1 VPIVRTL
8 QQAWPATQ
16 LTWIIGRSEAR
27 LMRLLEGVEFIT
39 VDKRATLGGFTALRA
54 ALAGRRF
61 EVLLHMQLALRAS
74 LLSACVPARVKL
86 GFDRAR
92 ARELQWLFTNA
103 RIAARTR
110 EHVLDSFFGFPAALG
125 ISERLLRWDLRLPPE
140 AQAYGQQLIPDGRPT
155 LVISPCS
162 SHPLRN
168 WRAARYAALAEHA
181 IGRHGMRVILAG
193 GPGESER
200 LMAAAIEQSCRVPL
214 SNQIGKDTLPEL
226 LGLLA
231 RARVLVSPD
240 SGPVHMATMVGTPVI
255 GLYAATNPAR
265 SGPYLSGRW
274 CVDAYA
280 EAARRFRGCEP
291 EELPWTHKI
300 EEPGVM
306 DLIQVDQVT
315 GKLDELLGSHV

>member
-1 VPIVRTL
+1 MMLPLPEPPRSVCILRLSAIGDACHVVPIVRTL

-162 SHPLRN
+162 PDGCGD
-168 WRAARYAALAEHA
+168 RA
-181 IGRHGMRVILAG
+181 V
-193 GPGESER
+193 
-200 LMAAAIEQSCRVPL
+200 
-214 SNQIGKDTLPEL
+214 LP
-226 LGLLA
+226 
-231 RARVLVSPD
+231 RATQQPD
-240 SGPVHMATMVGTPVI
+240 
-255 GLYAATNPAR
+255 R
-265 SGPYLSGRW
+265 
-274 CVDAYA
+274 
-280 EAARRFRGCEP
+280 
-291 EELPWTHKI
+291 
-300 EEPGVM
+300 
-306 DLIQVDQVT
+306 
-315 GKLDELLGSHV
+315 